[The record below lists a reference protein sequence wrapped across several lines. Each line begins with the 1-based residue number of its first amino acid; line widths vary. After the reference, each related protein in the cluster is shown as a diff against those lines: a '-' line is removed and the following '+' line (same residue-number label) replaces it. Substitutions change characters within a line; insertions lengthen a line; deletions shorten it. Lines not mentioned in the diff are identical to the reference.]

1 MSLSIERNEEIK
13 SLAGESLKIIEK
25 VSSQAE
31 EKYNQLR
38 RQGSS
43 NPFAYMNTFTDQ
55 SSKGLASVNRNTLE
69 SCRTLM
75 TAPVIARIRAL
86 DDEGEEKVYYIS
98 RTSPEKVSGVNAT
111 FASYRAPIGRLAS
124 VPPGEDVKLNIGG
137 RLVSFEIVERVQY
150 FPRFKDSWDSI
161 NSVVEDD
168 IAGPLTIES
177 LRRLLDTPIS
187 FEEEDLL
194 ESLLGEEEQTELV
207 SIGLRRKVLD
217 RMSLRDQPIL
227 NRYQDE
233 IFRLPL
239 ASQLM
244 IVGPPGT
251 GKTTTLIRRLGQK
264 LNPEILPEEEQDL
277 LEIIATTTI
286 IPHEQSWLMF
296 TPTELLKQYVK
307 EAFNREE
314 VPASNERIKTWED
327 YRHHLA
333 RNVLGV
339 LKSGDGKGL
348 FIQSSDGS
356 IIKKETIDAPT
367 KLFEEFNSYFTNTIT
382 SRLSESVEWLIEN
395 SRHDEICTLINNIK
409 KRVVSDS
416 VVVNAGLIKSLD
428 KYSSDLSKYILECKE
443 NQDSIIK
450 KKLNSILKSDKRF
463 LDDLADFVNSIKR
476 DEDIEIDDEIE
487 DEQED
492 EPTTTQLPSR
502 RKEALNEFSLA
513 MRSLARAAAKKKQ
526 ISPKSKSAKIVD
538 WLNGRV
544 VDDSD
549 LVIMG
554 KSIEIQKYLRRLAS
568 PLRLYVNNVP
578 QQYRLFR
585 KECLKNDKWYSGD
598 FVSSRRNEIHELE
611 TDIILLL
618 MLRNANELAFKYTD
632 IEQASSQKFV
642 TIRSMVAEHRNQI
655 LVDEATDFSPV
666 QLACMMELTPNL
678 KSFFACGDFNQRITS
693 YGTKSPEQMSWLGKD
708 FDIREITISYR
719 QTRQLNELANR
730 ITIEEVGGT
739 TQLPEHIDNEGV
751 PPVLLENAKDTD
763 SLYSWIKDRVIEIE
777 DTVQTLPSIAIFV
790 EKEEDVQPTADG
802 LQYLLINRNI
812 RVVGCPGGKVMGQDG
827 DIRVFNVQHIK
838 GLEFEAVFFL
848 DIDKLAERI
857 PDLFEK
863 YLYVGITRAATYL
876 GIACET
882 TLPEKIKHV
891 RELFTENWE

>member
-1 MSLSIERNEEIK
+1 MSLSTERNEEIK
-13 SLAGESLKIIEK
+13 SLAGESLEIIEK
-25 VSSQAE
+25 VSSQA
-31 EKYNQLR
+31 KVKHNQLR
-38 RQGSS
+38 REGTS
-43 NPFAYMNTFTDQ
+43 NPFAYMNTATDQ
-55 SSKGLASVNRNTLE
+55 SIESLASVKHKTLE

-86 DDEGEEKVYYIS
+86 DEKGKEKVYYIS
-98 RTSPEKVSGVNAT
+98 RTSPEKVPGVEAT

-137 RLVSFEIVERVQY
+137 RQVTYEIVERVQY
-150 FPRFKDSWDSI
+150 YPKFKESWDSI
-161 NSVVEDD
+161 NTVVEDD
-168 IAGPLTIES
+168 IDGPLTVES
-177 LRRLLDTPIS
+177 LRRLLETPIS
-187 FEEEDLL
+187 FEEEDFL
-194 ESLLGEEEQTELV
+194 ESLLGVEEQTELV

-227 NRYQDE
+227 NKYQDE

-239 ASQLM
+239 DSQLL

-277 LEIIATTTI
+277 LEIIASTTTL
-286 IPHEQSWLMF
+286 PHEQSWLMF

-314 VPASNERIKTWED
+314 VPASNDRIKTWED

-339 LKSGDGKGL
+339 LKSGTGKGV
-348 FIQSSDGS
+348 FIQSSDVS
-356 IIKKETIDAPT
+356 IIKKEAIDDPT
-367 KLFEEFNSYFTNTIT
+367 RLFEEFNSYFINTT
-382 SRLSESVEWLIEN
+382 TTRLRESVGWLLDN
-395 SRHDEICTLINNIK
+395 SQHDDILTLINNVK

-416 VVVNAGLIKSLD
+416 VVVDGGLIKSLD
-428 KYSSDLSKYILECKE
+428 NYSSDLSKYISECKE
-443 NQDSIIK
+443 NQDAIIK
-450 KKLNSILKSDKRF
+450 KKLNNILKDDKQF
-463 LDDLADFVNSIKR
+463 LNDLADFVNSIKR
-476 DEDIEIDDEIE
+476 DEDVEVDDEIE
-487 DEQED
+487 DEE
-492 EPTTTQLPSR
+492 EVESPTTKLPSR
-502 RKEALNEFSLA
+502 LKKAFHEYSLA
-513 MRSLARAAAKKKQ
+513 MRSLARAAMKKKR

-549 LVIMG
+549 LVIIG

-568 PLRLYVNNVP
+568 PLRLYVNNIP

-598 FVSSRRNEIHELE
+598 FVSFRRNEIHELE

-632 IEQASSQKFV
+632 IEQASSLKFL
-642 TIRSMVAEHRNQI
+642 TIRSIVAEHRNQV
-655 LVDEATDFSPV
+655 LVDEATDFSPI

-693 YGTKSPEQMSWLGKD
+693 CGTKSPEQMSWLGKN
-708 FDIREITISYR
+708 FDIREITVSYR
-719 QTRQLNELANR
+719 QTQQLNELANR
-730 ITIEEVGGT
+730 ITVEEVGGT
-739 TQLPEHIDNEGV
+739 TELPKHVDNEGV
-751 PPVLLENAKDTD
+751 FPVLLENAKDTNL
-763 SLYSWIKDRVIEIE
+763 LYSWIKDRVIEIE
-777 DTVQTLPSIAIFV
+777 ETVQTLPSIAIFV
-790 EKEEDVQPTADG
+790 EKEDDVQPTADG
-802 LQYLLINRNI
+802 LQQLLIDHNI

-848 DIDKLAERI
+848 DIDKLAKRI

-876 GIACET
+876 GITCET
-882 TLPEKIKHV
+882 TLPEKIKDV
-891 RELFTENWE
+891 RELFAEDWK